1 MPDSFDYSVV
11 NSENAQLLR
20 AVIDDA
26 PEYTKETGS
35 RNAEILKSIINDTE
49 YTDAPQSEIE
59 ELLLELKEKIA
70 GGGGDIT
77 VESLNVTA
85 NGTYQEEGKAYSPV
99 VVNVPTPE
107 DSYQLKSLPTGA
119 ISSITDGAN
128 LPMPSLKIGIEPIQE
143 GSGDPSPE
151 NIRPISGWSA
161 VDVTKSGKNRLPATI
176 EGIKAANTSGSWSGN
191 VYTLNGVAFTIQT
204 DTDENITGIMLNGTS
219 TAVTFFY
226 INSSFTIKAG
236 LYVLNG
242 APLSSGTETWRL
254 QVNIPE
260 LYIDTGGG
268 ANLTV
273 SEDYSGA
280 ISFIRVGAN
289 RTPSNV
295 LFYPMIR
302 LASETDATFE
312 PYNPNSETITIQ
324 LGDTYYGGTLDVV
337 SGELKVV
344 PYYDSYNGETL
355 EGEWISDRDVYAVG
369 TTPTIGAQV
378 VNIGATPQT
387 IQLTPTAVKSLL
399 GTNNIWADTGD
410 VMSGEY
416 FSKL

>member
-20 AVIDDA
+20 AIIDDA

-128 LPMPSLKIGIEPIQE
+128 LPMPSLKIGIEPVQE

-151 NIRPISGWSA
+151 NIRPISGH
-161 VDVTKSGKNRLPATI
+161 T
-176 EGIKAANTSGSWSGN
+176 EANVVVSPTTDAEDGQTYN
-191 VYTLNGVAFTIQT
+191 IQFK
-204 DTDENITGIMLNGTS
+204 DGDN
-219 TAVTFFY
+219 
-226 INSSFTIKAG
+226 
-236 LYVLNG
+236 
-242 APLSSGTETWRL
+242 P
-254 QVNIPE
+254 
-260 LYIDTGGG
+260 
-268 ANLTV
+268 LTV
-273 SEDYSGA
+273 
-280 ISFIRVGAN
+280 
-289 RTPSNV
+289 
-295 LFYPMIR
+295 
-302 LASETDATFE
+302 
-312 PYNPNSETITIQ
+312 
-324 LGDTYYGGTLDVV
+324 YGGTLDVV
-337 SGELKVV
+337 SGVLTVDKG
-344 PYYDSYNGETL
+344 Y
-355 EGEWISDRDVYAVG
+355 ISDWRNYTFEANTNGNYSYEAYTIFDKQKGIYNIISNKLPVISPYTDVAEYSMRGYPNDGALAIKLPKTVA
-369 TTPTIGAQV
+369 TNANEIKQWMISNNITVCYELATPT
-378 VNIGATPQT
+378 T